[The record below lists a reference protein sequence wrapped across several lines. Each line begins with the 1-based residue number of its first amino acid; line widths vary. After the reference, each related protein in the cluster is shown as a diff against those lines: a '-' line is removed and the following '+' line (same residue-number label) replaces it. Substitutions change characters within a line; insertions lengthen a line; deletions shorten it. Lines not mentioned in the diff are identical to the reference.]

1 MQRKKNL
8 NRCVLFFHS
17 VELMDQ
23 AGVAWRHADMLARF
37 CQPVSAHRFGP
48 PPGPETKMFIISTF
62 LLGMATDAI
71 LKSNKTATV
80 IFNFLTFQK
89 KVLDVPF
96 KAAKANY
103 M

>member
-1 MQRKKNL
+1 
-8 NRCVLFFHS
+8 
-17 VELMDQ
+17 
-23 AGVAWRHADMLARF
+23 
-37 CQPVSAHRFGP
+37 
-48 PPGPETKMFIISTF
+48 
-62 LLGMATDAI
+62 MATDAI